1 MTKDTAVD
9 FLIGQP
15 AAFAKLVG
23 FDKLTDLHNS
33 WICDMIRGEE
43 DKTLLASRGTY
54 KTTSVALGIAILMLI
69 YPNKRIL
76 FMRKT
81 DANVKEIVATVS
93 KILKTPAVQYFT
105 QVMYGVNLRLV
116 RETQTEIST
125 NLITDIKGT
134 EQLTGKGCGLSITG
148 KHYDYI
154 FTDDIVNVEDRV
166 SQAEREKTKLIY
178 QELRNIINRG
188 GRIFNTGTPWH
199 EEDAFSIMPKADKY
213 DCYHSEVK
221 KIISEQELENLKA
234 GMLPSLFA
242 ANYELR
248 FIPSEDVIFRDAQTN
263 GDPAKCEQGI
273 MHIDSA
279 FYGEDYT
286 AWTIGA
292 LRGDV
297 YYLYGKCKRKHVQD
311 CYEEIKADYERFL
324 CGKCYN
330 EDNADKGMVAKDLR
344 NIGLKVVTYHENM
357 NKYLKIVTY
366 LKAIWDKVVFVEGTD
381 EEYIKQV
388 TDYYENA
395 AHDDAPDSAACIA
408 RKLYKKADKEYTS
421 LYGGGTADYKRGIVI

>member
-15 AAFAKLVG
+15 AAFARLVG

-105 QVMYGVNLRLV
+105 QQMYGVNLRLI

-199 EEDAFSIMPKADKY
+199 EEDAFSIMPKAEKY

-248 FIPSEDVIFRDAQTN
+248 FIPSEDVIFRDARTGEADEKVMN
-263 GDPAKCEQGI
+263 GI
-273 MHIDSA
+273 MHIDAA
-279 FYGEDYT
+279 FYGEDFT
-286 AWTIGA
+286 AWTVGINHG
-292 LRGDV
+292 GK
-297 YYLYGKCKRKHVQD
+297 LYIRGKCKRKHIQD
-311 CYEEIKADYERFL
+311 CYEEIQADYEKFL
-324 CGKCYN
+324 CPKIYI
-330 EDNADKGMVAKDLR
+330 EDNADKGMVAKELR
-344 NIGLKVVTYHENM
+344 KLGMKVVTYHESM
-357 NKYLKIVTY
+357 NKYLKIVTH
-366 LKAIWDKVVFVEGTD
+366 LKSAWDKLYFTEGT
-381 EEYIKQV
+381 EETYIKQV
-388 TDYYENA
+388 LDFYENA

-408 RKLYKKADKEYTS
+408 RLLNKRTDREYSS
-421 LYGGGTADYKRGIVI
+421 LYGGVVDMKRGIVV